1 MVELFRGETVVVI
14 LLLLEGSD
22 AELLAGNVL
31 AYAMGSG
38 VNDCRAEG

>member
-22 AELLAGNVL
+22 AELLAGNV
-31 AYAMGSG
+31 YAMGSG

>member
-1 MVELFRGETVVVI
+1 MLGVFRGAEAEAVM
-14 LLLLEGSD
+14 LLLLGGSD

-38 VNDCRAEG
+38 VNGC